1 MKSLLRFLLL
11 FSLIIVGKL
20 AKEPIATDIAAKP
33 VEANE
38 QLPVHMVSFFS
49 RQATLQ
55 GTAPGDNTQW
65 WVRKTA
71 QVSNN

>member
-1 MKSLLRFLLL
+1 MKSLLKFLLL

-20 AKEPIATDIAAKP
+20 VKEPIAGDIAAKGAA
-33 VEANE
+33 ANE
-38 QLPVHMVSFFS
+38 LPVHMISFFS

-55 GTAPGDNTQW
+55 GTAQEDGKQW
-65 WVRKTA
+65 WLQEPV